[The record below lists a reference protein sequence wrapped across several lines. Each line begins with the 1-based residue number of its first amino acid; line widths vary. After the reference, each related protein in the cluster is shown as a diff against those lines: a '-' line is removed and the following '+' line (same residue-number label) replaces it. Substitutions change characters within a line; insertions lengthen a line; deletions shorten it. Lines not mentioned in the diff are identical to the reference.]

1 VAPKQALNAHVELAV
16 TPRAVAGERTALIFT
31 LTPAEGLE
39 TYLGAWGH
47 MLAASADLIDMV
59 HGHPVAAAD
68 TNGNSEK
75 QLRFSMAFPRAGVY
89 RVWMQFQRSGIVNTV
104 AFNIPVAASPQ

>member
-1 VAPKQALNAHVELAV
+1 M
-16 TPRAVAGERTALIFT
+16 TPRAVAGERTALVFQ

-47 MLAASADLIDMV
+47 MLAVSADLIDMV
-59 HGHPVAAAD
+59 HGHPFAAAD

-75 QLRFSMAFPRAGVY
+75 QLQFSMAFPRAGIY

>member
-1 VAPKQALNAHVELAV
+1 V
-16 TPRAVAGERTALIFT
+16 TPRAVAGERTSLVFK
-31 LTPAEGLE
+31 LTPAQGLE

-68 TNGNSEK
+68 TNGSSEK
-75 QLRFSMAFPRAGVY
+75 QLQFSLAFPRAGVY